1 MAIVACRECGNGISS
16 KALACPH
23 CGAQTVYGYMATR
36 RGAASPARP
45 SIGGGRVQTVEQT
58 GKGCKANQAFGCL
71 LTVVGFASACGG
83 ASTGNPSLLLGGIG
97 GIGVGFVWFTITR
110 IVTWW
115 NHG

>member
-23 CGAQTVYGYMATR
+23 CGAQTVYGYMNAR

-45 SIGGGRVQTVEQT
+45 ATGGGRVQTVEQT

-71 LTVVGFASACGG
+71 LTVVGLVVMAAGTFSGSIEAM
-83 ASTGNPSLLLGGIG
+83 LGGIG
-97 GIGVGFVWFTITR
+97 ILAVGFVWFTITR